1 VVDPRGPADALGLV
15 GATIDQVRFDACV
28 DAGGFGLIY
37 RGYHQGLGET
47 VAIKCLRIAAIQ
59 KTNAAMREALAG
71 RFRDEVKLLY
81 RLSQG
86 NLDIV
91 RCIGS
96 GTLIATTTN
105 EYTPYMILE
114 WLDGCTLSA
123 ELKERRRRKLGA
135 RSLEDAMTL
144 LDSAAGALSYA
155 HTHDVVHRDV
165 KPGNLFLTRTREGV
179 RMKVLD
185 FGLAKILS
193 DEAIGIRPSV
203 ETGVGVHFCSPSYGA
218 PEQFTAS
225 MGKIGP
231 WTDVYSLAMVLLEV
245 MVGDK
250 VRQAGT
256 LAEGL
261 LKAIDKKTGSPT
273 ASSLGLRLPPAVEE
287 VLARAVAQDPVER
300 PHDVG
305 VFWTLLKAAASGG
318 PKRDLN
324 ATVADDGV
332 NEAMLQVRAAQAA
345 GQPSPFT
352 GTMLMQSA
360 PAGAPHLMAPL
371 PAAGRPPEAAPAA
384 GRPPEAP
391 PADAEPKAPQQGVS
405 RSTSPLKPPL
415 AATMPFGAMSPMAA
429 SMVMQPSQRPSLGPQ
444 GEVQARHQSGP
455 PPPFSAAP
463 PPLHG
468 GFGQGRPR
476 SEGRVGATT
485 ERRVG
490 ETPTLRPKR
499 SSAVL
504 FLVTL
509 AALVSAGMG
518 FAFYWLRVRGH

>member
-1 VVDPRGPADALGLV
+1 MA
-15 GATIDQVRFDACV
+15 
-28 DAGGFGLIY
+28 
-37 RGYHQGLGET
+37 
-47 VAIKCLRIAAIQ
+47 
-59 KTNAAMREALAG
+59 
-71 RFRDEVKLLY
+71 
-81 RLSQG
+81 
-86 NLDIV
+86 
-91 RCIGS
+91 
-96 GTLIATTTN
+96 
-105 EYTPYMILE
+105 
-114 WLDGCTLSA
+114 
-123 ELKERRRRKLGA
+123 
-135 RSLEDAMTL
+135 L

-218 PEQFTAS
+218 PEQFTAQ

-250 VRQAGT
+250 VRPAGT

-261 LKAIDKKTGSPT
+261 LKAIDKATGSPT

-305 VFWTLLKAAASGG
+305 VFWTLLKGAASGS
-318 PKRDLN
+318 PKRDLG

-345 GQPSPFT
+345 AQPSPFA
-352 GTMLMQSA
+352 GTMLMQNA
-360 PAGAPHLMAPL
+360 PAGAAHLVAPLPAAGRPAAAPL
-371 PAAGRPPEAAPAA
+371 PAAGRPPE
-384 GRPPEAP
+384 P
-391 PADAEPKAPQQGVS
+391 PAGTEPKAPQGVS

-415 AATMPFGAMSPMAA
+415 AATMPIGAMSPMAA
-429 SMVMQPSQRPSLGPQ
+429 SMLMQPTQRHSVGPQ
-444 GEVQARHQSGP
+444 GDVPARHQSGP

-463 PPLHG
+463 PPPHG
-468 GFGQGRPR
+468 GYGQHGPRTERHGGASAEPR
-476 SEGRVGATT
+476 S
-485 ERRVG
+485 G
-490 ETPTLRPKR
+490 ETPTLRPKK
-499 SSAVL
+499 SSLTL

-509 AALVSAGMG
+509 AVLLAGGMG

>member
-1 VVDPRGPADALGLV
+1 
-15 GATIDQVRFDACV
+15 
-28 DAGGFGLIY
+28 
-37 RGYHQGLGET
+37 
-47 VAIKCLRIAAIQ
+47 
-59 KTNAAMREALAG
+59 
-71 RFRDEVKLLY
+71 
-81 RLSQG
+81 
-86 NLDIV
+86 
-91 RCIGS
+91 
-96 GTLIATTTN
+96 
-105 EYTPYMILE
+105 
-114 WLDGCTLSA
+114 
-123 ELKERRRRKLGA
+123 
-135 RSLEDAMTL
+135 
-144 LDSAAGALSYA
+144 
-155 HTHDVVHRDV
+155 V

-218 PEQFTAS
+218 PEQFTAQ

-245 MVGDK
+245 MIGEK
-250 VRQAGT
+250 VRPAGT

-261 LKAIDKKTGSPT
+261 LKAIDKSTGSPT
-273 ASSLGLRLPPAVEE
+273 ASSLGLRLPRAVEE
-287 VLARAVAQDPVER
+287 VLARAVAQDPTER

-318 PKRDLN
+318 PKGDLG
-324 ATVADDGV
+324 ATVADNGV
-332 NEAMLQVRAAQAA
+332 NAAMLQVRAAQAA
-345 GQPSPFT
+345 VQPSPFT

-360 PAGAPHLMAPL
+360 PAGAPHHVAPL
-371 PAAGRPPEAAPAA
+371 PAAGRPPEAPPPAA
-384 GRPPEAP
+384 GRPSEAP

-444 GEVQARHQSGP
+444 GEVLARHGSGP
-455 PPPFSAAP
+455 PPPFSTAP

-468 GFGQGRPR
+468 GFGQRGPGTEARL
-476 SEGRVGATT
+476 GATT
-485 ERRVG
+485 DLRVG

-504 FLVTL
+504 FAVTL
-509 AALVSAGMG
+509 AALLAAGMG
-518 FAFYWLRVRGH
+518 LAFYWLRVRGH